1 MGRAKYQTGA
11 ALVELAIVLP
21 LLALI
26 AFGTFDYGR
35 NLHLQQEATRILYEG
50 LRYVSSSEQLAVR
63 STPDGAPWVERKYS
77 LIKTAC
83 MADENSSEC
92 AKEHWQAMKRIVQLL
107 NYTYGSS
114 VTVDEIIIDYNIVG
128 NTDGVNGSPGD
139 GDLCARTV
147 RGELKYSS
155 SGISLFRPL
164 LSGQTKGLVPYF
176 FIGENEEG
184 VRCKKA

>member
-1 MGRAKYQTGA
+1 MGRAKYQSGA
-11 ALVELAIVLP
+11 ALIELAVILP

-50 LRYVSSSEQLAVR
+50 LRYASNSEQLAVR
-63 STPDGAPWVERKYS
+63 STTDGAPWVERKYS
-77 LIKTAC
+77 LIKSACTAN
-83 MADENSSEC
+83 ENSDEC
-92 AKEHWQAMKRIVQLL
+92 AKEHWQAMQRIVKLL
-107 NYTYGSS
+107 NYTYGST
-114 VTVDEIIIDYNIVG
+114 VTVDEIVIDYNIVG
-128 NTDGVNGSPGD
+128 NSDGVNGNPGD

-155 SGISLFRPL
+155 YGISFFRPL
-164 LSGQTKGLVPYF
+164 LSGRTTGLVPYF

-184 VRCKKA
+184 IRCKKA